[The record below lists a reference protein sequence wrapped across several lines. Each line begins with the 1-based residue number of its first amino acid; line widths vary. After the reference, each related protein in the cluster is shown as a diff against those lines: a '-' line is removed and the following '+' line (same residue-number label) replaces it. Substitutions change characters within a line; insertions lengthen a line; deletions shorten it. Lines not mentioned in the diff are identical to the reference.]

1 MLQCRQ
7 HSLFSKPYE
16 WQGSYTVGSFHKQKI
31 TLEEWNFIK
40 LKLLEVI
47 PALYRLEPRYN
58 GNGFPTGYIN
68 GAGFLAFHESEI
80 MLLVLE
86 TLREHHSIP
95 AYPVH
100 DCLLVKVSD
109 WESAYVTFVQ
119 TISTYVEN
127 LTGTQVIV
135 PITRE
140 GGGLPKT
147 TFRGV
152 YDCST
157 PQHKLA

>member
-1 MLQCRQ
+1 MLQCQQ
-7 HSLFSKPYE
+7 HSLFSKSYE

-109 WESAYVTFVQ
+109 WEQAYVTFVQ

-127 LTGTQVIV
+127 LT
-135 PITRE
+135 
-140 GGGLPKT
+140 
-147 TFRGV
+147 
-152 YDCST
+152 
-157 PQHKLA
+157 A